1 MKKWFLRSRGVALA
15 LAFSSGAFV
24 PVAHASVDDEIT
36 KEDLSRHD
44 HDRAER
50 ARARGEIR
58 PLEEIMAFVRDRVAG
73 EVAHIELERDQGLWI
88 YEFKVID
95 RAGQVI
101 EVKVN
106 AESGAVIGVEGE

>member
-1 MKKWFLRSRGVALA
+1 MMELFRRSQRVALA
-15 LAFSSGAFV
+15 LAFSSAALV
-24 PVAHASVDDEIT
+24 QLAHASADDEVT
-36 KEDLSRHD
+36 TGELAGHD

-58 PLEEIMAFVRDRVAG
+58 PLEEIMPFVRDRVTG

-95 RAGQVI
+95 RAGRLI
-101 EVKVN
+101 ELKVN
-106 AESGAVIGVEGE
+106 AKTGAVVEIEGE

>member
-1 MKKWFLRSRGVALA
+1 MMELFRRSHGVALA
-15 LAFSSGAFV
+15 LALSRAAF
-24 PVAHASVDDEIT
+24 PLPAHASADEEVT
-36 KEDLSRHD
+36 TEELSGHD

-58 PLEEIMAFVRDRVAG
+58 PLEEIMPFVRDRFTG

-95 RAGQVI
+95 RAGRLI

-106 AESGAVIGVEGE
+106 AKTGAVVEIEGE